1 VLPKPY
7 RLRKS
12 WQFKRVYEKAR
23 RFSCPSLVLL
33 VLKNE
38 VSELRVGISIST
50 KVGKAVV
57 RNRLKRLV
65 REAFREF
72 LPQMLPVDVVV
83 ILRTEAVGSSFS
95 IIKSKL
101 NNLLTKAGVL
111 HGNSGRG
118 DL

>member
-1 VLPKPY
+1 
-7 RLRKS
+7 
-12 WQFKRVYEKAR
+12 
-23 RFSCPSLVLL
+23 
-33 VLKNE
+33 
-38 VSELRVGISIST
+38 
-50 KVGKAVV
+50 
-57 RNRLKRLV
+57 
-65 REAFREF
+65 
-72 LPQMLPVDVVV
+72 VV